1 MQSTQFTSHQG
12 PPSSI
17 KDDFFTTETYANL
30 ATKNHNRSIFHFS
43 QSVTTADLKLLA
55 NRSANKCRNAQ
66 SVRKERYLEGTKKSG
81 STYSLSVTYRLAVS
95 PAAAVLNFYFDFFS
109 CHSAAKLLLDSF
121 SGEFITC
128 SPSFAACAACACVQ
142 RRRAKFNALYLK
154 ISMRLA
160 PCNIWIYLSF
170 WGIFHGM

>member
-109 CHSAAKLLLDSF
+109 SH
-121 SGEFITC
+121 
-128 SPSFAACAACACVQ
+128 
-142 RRRAKFNALYLK
+142 
-154 ISMRLA
+154 
-160 PCNIWIYLSF
+160 
-170 WGIFHGM
+170 FHGCLDPRFAFPSPAESSRDRFILQFACFRPISLTHPFSPLSS

>member
-66 SVRKERYLEGTKKSG
+66 SVRKERYLEGTKKVDRLIP
-81 STYSLSVTYRLAVS
+81 SLSRTAL
-95 PAAAVLNFYFDFFS
+95 LF
-109 CHSAAKLLLDSF
+109 LLLPQYSTF
-121 SGEFITC
+121 TLIFFH
-128 SPSFAACAACACVQ
+128 P
-142 RRRAKFNALYLK
+142 
-154 ISMRLA
+154 ISMVVLIPGSRFL
-160 PCNIWIYLSF
+160 PLPSRVETVSSSNLRVSDR
-170 WGIFHGM
+170 FH